1 MWDAE
6 LGLGDDVVD
15 FTEGIHLDVEH
26 ISDALRLTRL
36 IMLFVNLGV
45 LGCELHVLFL
55 DYHRLL
61 FMELRELSLIVE
73 ADLLIVLY
81 VEVRT
86 ILHQC

>member
-15 FTEGIHLDVEH
+15 FAEGIHLDVEH

-45 LGCELHVLFL
+45 LGSELHVLFL